1 MGKRGG
7 WEREERTKQYET
19 LRDDPDPSNRSYLIH
34 LNSHFPFFFVSQKVC
49 TFLFLCAHT
58 RVSMCVGEC
67 MYVCISF
74 VTRRMF
80 QFWF

>member
-34 LNSHFPFFFVSQKVC
+34 LNSHFPFFLFHRKFV
-49 TFLFLCAHT
+49 LFFFCVHT
-58 RVSMCVGEC
+58 HVLACV
-67 MYVCISF
+67 
-74 VTRRMF
+74 
-80 QFWF
+80 

>member
-34 LNSHFPFFFVSQKVC
+34 LNSHFPFFFCFTESLYFSFSVC
-49 TFLFLCAHT
+49 THT
-58 RVSMCVGEC
+58 HVLACV
-67 MYVCISF
+67 
-74 VTRRMF
+74 
-80 QFWF
+80 

>member
-34 LNSHFPFFFVSQKVC
+34 LNSHFPFFF
-49 TFLFLCAHT
+49 LFHRKFVLFFFCVHT
-58 RVSMCVGEC
+58 HVLACV
-67 MYVCISF
+67 
-74 VTRRMF
+74 
-80 QFWF
+80 